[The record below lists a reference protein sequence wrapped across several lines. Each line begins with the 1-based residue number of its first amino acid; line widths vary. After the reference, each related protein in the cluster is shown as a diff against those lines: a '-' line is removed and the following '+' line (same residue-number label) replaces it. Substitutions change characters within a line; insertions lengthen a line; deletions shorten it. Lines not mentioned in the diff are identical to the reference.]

1 MKNNLLYQNCEL
13 PINDNPYLSDL
24 NNFTFGISNSCPEI
38 LKIFP
43 QDLRIDMCTD
53 IINEELNVD

>member
-1 MKNNLLYQNCEL
+1 M
-13 PINDNPYLSDL
+13 SDL
-24 NNFTFGISNSCPEI
+24 HNFSFGIPNDCPEI

-53 IINEELNVD
+53 IINEEINID